1 MVEKKS
7 TEWLK
12 KLGVTRHVRFIFLSN
27 LCLLIV
33 DWMPLKKMRTK
44 RSVPKEEALG
54 LIKQLDKYD
63 NLVNLAIPLKK
74 ILVLGDH
81 YPLSNKRFMKAM
93 ETHLTEKE
101 KFKAECLE
109 SVILKRGKL
118 NLMPKMFVAL
128 HEANIVVM
136 FDGKRPGTVSE
147 STYLCPYKSI
157 QDKTILFVQEG
168 KKTLDQ
174 VMSTEDHYLFYPRIV
189 FYRNK
194 KDLKEKIVKYVK
206 KEVYRLANLDA
217 YNLAFKEAEETT
229 EKNKY

>member
-1 MVEKKS
+1 
-7 TEWLK
+7 
-12 KLGVTRHVRFIFLSN
+12 
-27 LCLLIV
+27 
-33 DWMPLKKMRTK
+33 MPLKKIRPK
-44 RSVPKEEALG
+44 RSVPEEEALG

-74 ILVLGDH
+74 ILILGDH
-81 YPLSNKRFMKAM
+81 FPLSNKKFMKSM
-93 ETHLTEKE
+93 ETHLMEKE

-128 HEANIVVM
+128 HEANVIVM
-136 FDGKRPGTVSE
+136 LDGKRPGTVSE

-189 FYRNK
+189 FYKDK

-206 KEVYRLANLDA
+206 KEVHRLANLAA
-217 YNLAFKEAEETT
+217 YGLGLKEAGETT
-229 EKNKY
+229 EKKIY